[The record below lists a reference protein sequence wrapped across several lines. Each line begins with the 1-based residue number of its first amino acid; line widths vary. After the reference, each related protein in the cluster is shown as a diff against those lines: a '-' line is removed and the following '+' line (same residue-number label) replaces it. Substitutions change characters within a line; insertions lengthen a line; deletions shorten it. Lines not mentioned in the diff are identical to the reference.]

1 MSENI
6 RVISV
11 LGQFLEHA
19 RIYYFRNAGDEE
31 YWIGSADAMQRNLKN
46 RVELL
51 APVEDAGLQLVLRS
65 ILDTQL
71 ADRRQAW
78 EMKPDGSYEQ
88 LLPTAV
94 EEEVGC
100 HEKFIEAAHARN
112 FEATRLRRRKPL
124 TPGRGWT

>member
-1 MSENI
+1 
-6 RVISV
+6 
-11 LGQFLEHA
+11 
-19 RIYYFRNAGDEE
+19 
-31 YWIGSADAMQRNLKN
+31 
-46 RVELL
+46 
-51 APVEDAGLQLVLRS
+51 VEDAGLQLVLRS

-78 EMKPDGSYEQ
+78 VMKPDGSYEQ
-88 LLPTAV
+88 LLPMAV